1 MELFDRVIRLISLLI
16 RPIALSNPASFLARS
31 FMDCCSF
38 LYYMYNS
45 IINNCTPLSTGSF
58 PSLISEILALVEPV
72 ALKSPQSGWW
82 FMKFSRFK
90 TMSLL
95 DRQKKIKTK
104 PSLSCQARKRTMPVL
119 QPSQHVVMIAVA
131 SI

>member
-1 MELFDRVIRLISLLI
+1 
-16 RPIALSNPASFLARS
+16 
-31 FMDCCSF
+31 
-38 LYYMYNS
+38 
-45 IINNCTPLSTGSF
+45 
-58 PSLISEILALVEPV
+58 
-72 ALKSPQSGWW
+72 
-82 FMKFSRFK
+82 MKFSRFK